1 MRIGRVA
8 NPFRHTCG
16 NGLGFT
22 GMSQLI
28 AQFQLA
34 NGTKVN
40 KYESDDGTISYRY
53 GSEPEKGNAQKGSF
67 ISSNVGR
74 SLEQNVAE
82 SDSDPSDKS
91 QAQFV
96 VQPKTEKG
104 LDRARENAYPG
115 FEDFAGINPNKVQG
129 GQETMNMIRG
139 WMRNETLNQQIKQ
152 DPLLK
157 TRQQEKKALEARAKQ
172 VVNDLQDVKNERQA
186 IEVLKE
192 YGIY

>member
-1 MRIGRVA
+1 
-8 NPFRHTCG
+8 
-16 NGLGFT
+16 
-22 GMSQLI
+22 MSQLI

-34 NGTKVN
+34 NGTKIN
-40 KYESDDGTISYRY
+40 KYESDSGTISYRY
-53 GSEPEKGNAQKGSF
+53 GSKPQKGNAQKGSF
-67 ISSNVGR
+67 ISPDVGR

-82 SDSDPSDKS
+82 SDSDLSDKS

-96 VQPKTEKG
+96 VQPKTDEG
-104 LDRARENAYPG
+104 LERARENAYPG
-115 FEDFAGINPNKVQG
+115 YDNFTGINPNKVRG

-139 WMRNETLNQQIKQ
+139 WMRNETLNKQVKQ

-157 TRQQEKKALEARAKQ
+157 TKQQQKKALEARAKQ